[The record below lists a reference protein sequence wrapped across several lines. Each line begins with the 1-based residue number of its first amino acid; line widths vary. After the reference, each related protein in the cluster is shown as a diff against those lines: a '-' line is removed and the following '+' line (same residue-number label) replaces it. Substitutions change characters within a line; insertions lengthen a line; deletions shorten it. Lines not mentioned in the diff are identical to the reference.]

1 MSNDNLTI
9 RKREGTCLLNPGS
22 ITLRITVAVLCAA
35 ILFSSGVAQA
45 FALSTTTTRNLKNAY
60 IPAGTSIPC
69 ELITPLN
76 SGRNYQGE
84 RVLFKTTGA
93 VQVNGTTVIPVG
105 AAGEA
110 IVSEVKKAGA
120 FGKGGKV
127 AITTRF
133 VRSVNGAEV
142 PVAFSLE
149 KSGGGEGGWVIPAF
163 LVLSVFAGFVRGK
176 NQDLPAGTR
185 FSVAV
190 ESDYDLGVEPDM
202 LAETM
207 VDPNSKK
214 TAAPAAPQKV
224 AVPDIMT
231 LDQAAAYLQVS
242 PETVQ
247 YLINEGKLRAI
258 KVGDTYRIKKTD
270 IDNM

>member
-1 MSNDNLTI
+1 MLH
-9 RKREGTCLLNPGS
+9 PGS
-22 ITLRITVAVLCAA
+22 TTYTMTVAVLCAA

-45 FALSTTTTRNLKNAY
+45 LGITVNTARSTKNAY
-60 IPAGTSIPC
+60 IPAGTTIPC

-84 RVLFKTTGA
+84 RVIFKTTGA
-93 VQVNGTTVIPVG
+93 VQVNGVTVIPTG

-110 IVSEVKKAGA
+110 IVSQVKKAGG
-120 FGKGGKV
+120 FGRGGKV
-127 AITTRF
+127 TVTTRY
-133 VRSVNGAEV
+133 VKAVNGTEV
-142 PVAFSLE
+142 PVAFQLE
-149 KSGGGEGGWVIPAF
+149 KSGGGQGGWVIPAF
-163 LVLSVFAGFVRGK
+163 IVVTVLAGFFQGQ

-190 ESDYDLGVEPDM
+190 ESDYDLGAEPDM

-207 VDPNSKK
+207 VDPNTRK
-214 TAAPAAPQKV
+214 TVSAPAAASAK
-224 AVPDIMT
+224 AAPDIMT

-247 YLINEGKLRAI
+247 TLINEGKLRAI
-258 KVGDTYRIKKTD
+258 KVGDTYRIKKSD

>member
-1 MSNDNLTI
+1 MLSFGRVTVRLTA
-9 RKREGTCLLNPGS
+9 
-22 ITLRITVAVLCAA
+22 VVLCLA
-35 ILFSSGVAQA
+35 IVFSSGVAQA
-45 FALSTTTTRNLKNAY
+45 FSFSTTTSRAVNHAY
-60 IPAGTSIPC
+60 IPAGTIVPC

-93 VQVNGTTVIPVG
+93 VQVNSVTVIPIG

-120 FGKGGKV
+120 FGKGGKI
-127 AITTRF
+127 AITTRS
-133 VRSVNGAEV
+133 VKAVNGVDV
-142 PVAFSLE
+142 PVAFNLE

-163 LVLSVFAGFVRGK
+163 LVISIFAGFVRGK

-190 ESDYDLGVEPDM
+190 ESDYDLGCEPDQ
-202 LAETM
+202 LAEVM
-207 VDPNSKK
+207 IDPNSRK
-214 TAAPAAPQKV
+214 TAVAPAAPQKA

-231 LDQAAAYLQVS
+231 VDQAAAYLQVS
-242 PETVQ
+242 PETVH

-258 KVGDTYRIKKTD
+258 KVGDGYRIKKSD

>member
-1 MSNDNLTI
+1 MVCFGHVTARLTAVI
-9 RKREGTCLLNPGS
+9 LC
-22 ITLRITVAVLCAA
+22 VALVL
-35 ILFSSGVAQA
+35 SSGVAQG
-45 FALSTTTTRNLKNAY
+45 FSVSTTTTRNSNHAY

-84 RVLFKTTGA
+84 RVMFKTTGA
-93 VQVNGTTVIPVG
+93 VQVNGVTVIPTG

-110 IVSEVKKAGA
+110 IVAEVKKAGG
-120 FGKGGKV
+120 FGRGGKV
-127 AITTRF
+127 TVTTRF
-133 VRSVNGAEV
+133 VKAVNGMEV
-142 PVAFSLE
+142 PVAFQLE
-149 KSGGGEGGWVIPAF
+149 KSGGGQGGWVIPAF
-163 LVLSVFAGFVRGK
+163 IVLTVLAGFFQGK

-190 ESDYDLGVEPDM
+190 ESDFDLGVEPDM

-207 VDPNSKK
+207 VDPNNKK
-214 TAAPAAPQKV
+214 TAAAPAAAPQKA

-231 LDQAAAYLQVS
+231 VDQAAVYLQVA
-242 PETVQ
+242 PETVLN
-247 YLINEGKLRAI
+247 LINEGKLRAI

-270 IDNM
+270 VDNM